1 LVEITCTLLSF
12 SDALN
17 ALRLRGLLSLT
28 ETLDDTLALS
38 SLKTVLALLGY
49 AYPIGIVAQ
58 LLELGS
64 HDLAAAL
71 VSAIEFVFNHLE
83 SYLVALEL
91 LTLLF

>member
-1 LVEITCTLLSF
+1 MVEITCTLLSF
-12 SDALN
+12 GDALN

-49 AYPIGIVAQ
+49 AHPIGIVAQ

-83 SYLVALEL
+83 SYLIALEL